1 MCGVAGLLY
10 KDPGRT
16 GPIGQ
21 TILHL
26 LDVLGSRGV
35 DGTGV
40 ALYGV
45 GGGSWSREKDTASL
59 PTPDSRLSIPFVVRV
74 VLGGHGPANEQAA
87 RIKDRVERIATVQEA
102 EVQHDYLRLVVG
114 DGDDVSTLADAVEH
128 GDSGVEVF
136 SIGSA
141 MEVVKQVGPAR
152 VLRETYCLSTFQ
164 GTHGIGHTRLATE
177 SRVDVS
183 HCHPF
188 WARPHADIAVVHNG
202 QITNYRK
209 LRRRMEMRGV
219 HFCTDNDSEII
230 ALYIAEQL
238 ASGATLE
245 QALERSVDDLD
256 GTFTYLIS
264 TAQGIGMARDFF
276 ATKPLVVAETD
287 EWVAIASEEVALCEA
302 FGGALRTYQPPEREV
317 RVWLR

>member
-1 MCGVAGLLY
+1 MCGVAGFLY

-21 TILHL
+21 TILRM

-40 ALYGV
+40 ALY
-45 GGGSWSREKDTASL
+45 SAPREDAL
-59 PTPDSRLSIPFVVRV
+59 VLRV
-74 VLGGHGPANEQAA
+74 VLGGHGPAQAQHE
-87 RIKDRVERIATVQEA
+87 RIKDRVERIAIVQEA
-102 EVQHDYLRLVVG
+102 EVQDDYLRLMVREN
-114 DGDDVSTLADAVEH
+114 DDVSALADAVEH
-128 GDSGVEVF
+128 DDRGVEVF
-136 SIGSA
+136 SIGRA

-152 VLRETYCLSTFQ
+152 VLREKYCLSTFQ

-177 SRVDVS
+177 SRVDIS

-188 WARPHADIAVVHNG
+188 WARRNADIAVVHNG

-238 ASGATLE
+238 ASGATLR
-245 QALERSVDDLD
+245 QALARSVDDLD

-276 ATKPLVVAETD
+276 DTKPLVVAETD
-287 EWVAIASEEVALCEA
+287 EWVAMASEEVALCET
-302 FGGALRTYQPPEREV
+302 FGGVLRTYQPPAREV
-317 RVWLR
+317 QVWLR